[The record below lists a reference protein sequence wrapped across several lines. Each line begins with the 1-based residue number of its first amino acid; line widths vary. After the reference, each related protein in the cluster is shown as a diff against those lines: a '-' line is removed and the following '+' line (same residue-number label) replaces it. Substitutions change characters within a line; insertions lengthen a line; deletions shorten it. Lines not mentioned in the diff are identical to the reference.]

1 MSRLCYTGWLLY
13 SVFRSFLIKK
23 IEHDTYVFRLFI
35 SETVFAV
42 LVLFV
47 VVYFVVLSVLL
58 SLQPY
63 L

>member
-1 MSRLCYTGWLLY
+1 MSCLCYTGWLLY
-13 SVFRSFLIKK
+13 SVFRSCLIKR

-35 SETVFAV
+35 SETVSAV